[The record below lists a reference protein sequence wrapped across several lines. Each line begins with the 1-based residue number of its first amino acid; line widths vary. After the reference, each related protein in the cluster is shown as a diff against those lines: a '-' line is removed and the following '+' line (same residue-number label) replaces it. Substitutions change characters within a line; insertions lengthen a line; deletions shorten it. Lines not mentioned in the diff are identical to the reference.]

1 MRSSSIAIRSR
12 RLVCFSSTSGAEK
25 EFKSAQ
31 HSEGRKWGKT
41 RDPIEISDDWRRWP
55 EANIGLPCGPDSGF
69 WVLECDTPAGH
80 GVDGIANLAALEAK
94 HGKLPLT
101 CMAMSSSGSLHYYFK
116 WIPGH
121 DIKNSASRIAMGV
134 DVRGNG
140 GMVIAPPSVR
150 VDGHIGG

>member
-1 MRSSSIAIRSR
+1 M
-12 RLVCFSSTSGAEK
+12 
-25 EFKSAQ
+25 
-31 HSEGRKWGKT
+31 
-41 RDPIEISDDWRRWP
+41 
-55 EANIGLPCGPDSGF
+55 
-69 WVLECDTPAGH
+69 LECDTPAGH

-101 CMAMSSSGSLHYYFK
+101 RIAMSPSGSLHYYFK

-150 VDGHIGG
+150 VDGTYRWLNDLPLAEAPEWLHAAVRVAGERPTIDATR